1 MCLRPIHLCL
11 ILIFITTQTHAQDS
25 THRKKPWFMAVGAGL
40 TINRAFGPM
49 IDQVTSFDRSF
60 GIKKELQK
68 DGLGFEIDVNFQKQF
83 SDMVYFKAG
92 INFVQKQVNPEE
104 NSYPLYKDSLK
115 TGYLTLPT
123 LVGVLIPLNLNKT
136 IYLTLEAGPC
146 TNFKLI
152 DKTHHGIDR
161 YGFKTFPVVLGG
173 QGGAGFLFR
182 SPNGSGTQLMYTYRA
197 DITHSY
203 DESLYWGAPNELIR
217 TRGYQFR
224 THAFTISYIWPL

>member
-1 MCLRPIHLCL
+1 
-11 ILIFITTQTHAQDS
+11 
-25 THRKKPWFMAVGAGL
+25 
-40 TINRAFGPM
+40 M
-49 IDQVTSFDRSF
+49 ISMVTSFDQSF
-60 GIKKELQK
+60 GIKKEVQK
-68 DGLGFEIDVNFQKQF
+68 DGLAFEIDVNFQGQI
-83 SDMVYFKAG
+83 SNLVYFKTG

-123 LVGVLIPLNLNKT
+123 LVGVSIPLNLNKT
-136 IYLTLEAGPC
+136 IYLMLEGGPC

-161 YGFKTFPVVLGG
+161 YGFKTFPIVLGG
-173 QGGAGFLFR
+173 QGGGGFLFR
-182 SPNGSGTQLMYTYRA
+182 RPNGSGVQLMYTYRA

-224 THAFTISYIWPL
+224 THAFTFCYSWLL